1 MIGGGKLWIG
11 LVLTAGLLALF
22 LLTVDVGKM
31 LDALA
36 GADYVWIAP
45 AIALYLAS
53 LLFRTVRWR
62 LLMAHMK
69 SVPVGRLYPVVVVGY
84 MANNILPMR
93 LGELVRSY
101 YVGQREG
108 VSKGAALATILVER
122 VMDALMLLVFV
133 IASALLIPLGVVVS
147 GLGEWSG
154 IAWPLLVTGASVPF
168 VLVFAAMVAVARS
181 PARARGIVARTSAL
195 LPDRAGAPLSGL
207 GDRLITGLEPLGSP
221 RAVVVLFA
229 LSAPV
234 WLLEAGLFYM
244 IAISF
249 DLQNNLGGY
258 GGLAIAA
265 ALVTAVANIGAS
277 VPAAPGG
284 VGLFELIAR
293 ETLVLLPLGVVDRA
307 VAGAYA
313 GVVHA
318 TLLLP
323 MIVLGQAYLWADHL
337 SLRRLWRQEQPMA
350 DKP

>member
-1 MIGGGKLWIG
+1 MFGGGKLWIG

-31 LDALA
+31 YDALA
-36 GADYVWIAP
+36 GADYVWVAP
-45 AIALYLAS
+45 AVALYLVS
-53 LLFRTVRWR
+53 LLFRTMRWR
-62 LLMAHMK
+62 ILLAHMK
-69 SVPVGRLYPVVVVGY
+69 SVGVGRLYPVVVVGY

-108 VSKGAALATILVER
+108 VSRGAALATIMVER
-122 VMDALMLLVFV
+122 VMDALMLLVFIIV
-133 IASALLIPLGVVVS
+133 SALLIPLGGVVS

-154 IAWPLLVTGASVPF
+154 IAWPLLVAGATVPF
-168 VLVFAAMVAVARS
+168 VGVFGGMVAVARHPDAS
-181 PARARGIVARTSAL
+181 RRIIARAAGL
-195 LPDRAGAPLSGL
+195 LPPRGGQLVSGL
-207 GDRLITGLEPLGSP
+207 GDRLIMGLEPLRSV
-221 RAVVVLFA
+221 RAIAVLFV

-234 WLLEAGLFYM
+234 WLLEAGLFYL

-249 DLQNNLGGY
+249 DLQHVLGGY

-265 ALVTAVANIGAS
+265 VLVTAIANIGSS

-284 VGLFELIAR
+284 IGLFELVAR
-293 ETLVLLPLGVVDRA
+293 ETLVLLPLGMVDRA

-318 TLLLP
+318 ALLLP
-323 MIVLGQAYLWADHL
+323 MIALGQAYLWIDHL
-337 SLRRLWRQEQPMA
+337 SLRRLWRLGEPMA